1 MSTNFNNTSLF
12 HREAKL
18 SISIADLSIYLSMI
32 NCLKDYIAT
41 LLLCPNFHQK
51 DDFREVG
58 FRIENQTVFELLA
71 EELVFKG

>member
-1 MSTNFNNTSLF
+1 
-12 HREAKL
+12 
-18 SISIADLSIYLSMI
+18 MI